1 MSELFNLLSVV
12 VPTALVAAL
21 SPTSFAVM
29 IMLMSLSKKPK
40 TSGLGFLAGSSII
53 ILLAALLGL
62 VAAEGASFVASTEIN
77 LLPAWIDVILGVIIL
92 YFGIKT
98 TFKKDNEADETKIE
112 NRLKDKYTTLGFFG
126 SALLA
131 MGLFALNLIT
141 TILVF
146 FASNQIAASSVN
158 WMGKTI
164 TLILLVT
171 ITLLLVEIPLI
182 IYFLVPQKADNI
194 LSNLNTWIQKRGHYL
209 TAGLVIIIGIYI
221 LFEGLNELNLI

>member
-98 TFKKDNEADETKIE
+98 TFKKDI
-112 NRLKDKYTTLGFFG
+112 
-126 SALLA
+126 
-131 MGLFALNLIT
+131 
-141 TILVF
+141 
-146 FASNQIAASSVN
+146 
-158 WMGKTI
+158 
-164 TLILLVT
+164 
-171 ITLLLVEIPLI
+171 
-182 IYFLVPQKADNI
+182 
-194 LSNLNTWIQKRGHYL
+194 
-209 TAGLVIIIGIYI
+209 
-221 LFEGLNELNLI
+221 